1 MPVELRNAQRR
12 IRLNTRRL
20 KRIGEQLLSAVERRE
35 AVLSLLLTDDKW
47 IAELHERWMGDSSS
61 TDVLSFPQRRQG
73 ERLVIKGD
81 VPELLGDVVISVE
94 TAARRSPRDP
104 MKEIVRYLIHGLLHL
119 MGHDHLRVSDRRE
132 MTRETQRLRRALPR
146 S

>member
-132 MTRETQRLRRALPR
+132 MTRETQRLRRAVAGI
-146 S
+146 